1 LRVADDGSFEYQ
13 PDDNFNGTDRF
24 RYRLDNGAT
33 GNKTTASGTYT
44 ETSKNWEYRASL
56 GQATGADY
64 RYLSQYIGDK
74 TRKGTAKWTPKLTR
88 KGTYRVTATFR
99 ATGNRTKDA
108 DYYVYDASGVKSHFQ
123 VDQTKGLS
131 GEASFGPVYE
141 DLGTHYLEPG
151 KGYVV
156 LDGRFY
162 SSKSRLNF
170 LAEVWKEYAKA
181 DSRYAT
187 RDAFTICME
196 SVTAFFVG
204 PLCLFA
210 AHQYCTR
217 GPWRHLAALVASA
230 CQLYGDALYFATCF
244 YENGVHTRPEPLY
257 FWFYFVGLN
266 SLWVFLPLGVSWH
279 AVRETVRAQRR
290 ADESGWRVAG
300 GGGKQK

>member
-1 LRVADDGSFEYQ
+1 MRMLIFFSRSTSNSL
-13 PDDNFNGTDRF
+13 PTDRSSTAAN
-24 RYRLDNGAT
+24 LLNL
-33 GNKTTASGTYT
+33 NPQKTTTIPPARFPSV
-44 ETSKNWEYRASL
+44 SKRERSIVTWLSL
-56 GQATGADY
+56 
-64 RYLSQYIGDK
+64 
-74 TRKGTAKWTPKLTR
+74 TALIHL
-88 KGTYRVTATFR
+88 V
-99 ATGNRTKDA
+99 
-108 DYYVYDASGVKSHFQ
+108 V
-123 VDQTKGLS
+123 
-131 GEASFGPVYE
+131 E
-141 DLGTHYLEPG
+141 
-151 KGYVV
+151 GYVV

-210 AHQYCTR
+210 AHQYCMR

>member
-1 LRVADDGSFEYQ
+1 MLIFFSRSTSNSL
-13 PDDNFNGTDRF
+13 PTDRSSTAAN
-24 RYRLDNGAT
+24 LLNL
-33 GNKTTASGTYT
+33 NPQKTTTTPPARFPSV
-44 ETSKNWEYRASL
+44 SKRERSIVTWLSL
-56 GQATGADY
+56 
-64 RYLSQYIGDK
+64 
-74 TRKGTAKWTPKLTR
+74 TALIHL
-88 KGTYRVTATFR
+88 V
-99 ATGNRTKDA
+99 
-108 DYYVYDASGVKSHFQ
+108 V
-123 VDQTKGLS
+123 
-131 GEASFGPVYE
+131 E
-141 DLGTHYLEPG
+141 
-151 KGYVV
+151 GYVV

-210 AHQYCTR
+210 AHQYCMR